1 VILMSIQKRILIVFC
16 CLFLQV
22 FYSQTTNTEVIA
34 KIKTEKVADI
44 ININATAKSTTQL
57 IKSLRYEML
66 VIKTNRETSNT
77 SRSQQSGRFVLESN
91 ETKEVATT
99 SINQNI
105 KDKVTVLLLIY
116 DTEDKLLGKDRF
128 VVLND
133 DSSEQMKEVVVVTP
147 PKEDD
152 YVGFRGIVTEETK
165 TKPGRDFYKLFYSE
179 YLLKGINGKRIVKII
194 ESISLGRN
202 TVLEVRIDNTTIY
215 RFNVIPR
222 ADYLKQQSS
231 QAIRIVSR
239 FFQNLEKQ
247 KSYVSQN
254 N

>member
-1 VILMSIQKRILIVFC
+1 
-16 CLFLQV
+16 
-22 FYSQTTNTEVIA
+22 
-34 KIKTEKVADI
+34 
-44 ININATAKSTTQL
+44 
-57 IKSLRYEML
+57 ML

-152 YVGFRGIVTEETK
+152 YVGFRGIVT
-165 TKPGRDFYKLFYSE
+165 
-179 YLLKGINGKRIVKII
+179 
-194 ESISLGRN
+194 
-202 TVLEVRIDNTTIY
+202 DNTTIY

>member
-1 VILMSIQKRILIVFC
+1 MLIQKRVLVVLC
-16 CLFLQV
+16 SLFLQV
-22 FYSQTTNTEVIA
+22 FYAQTTNTEVIA

-44 ININATAKSTTQL
+44 INISATATSNTQL
-57 IKSLRYEML
+57 IKSLRYEMY
-66 VIKTNRETSNT
+66 VIKTNPKTSNT
-77 SRSQQSGRFVLESN
+77 SRNKQSGRFVLESN
-91 ETKEVATT
+91 ENKSLATT

-105 KDKVTVLLLIY
+105 EDKVTVLLLIY
-116 DTEDKLLGKDRF
+116 DTEDKLLGKDRL

-133 DSSEQMKEVVVVTP
+133 TTSEEMKEVVVAVAP

-202 TVLEVRIDNTTIY
+202 TILEVRIDNTTIY

-222 ADYLKQQSS
+222 AEYLKQQSS
-231 QAIRIVSR
+231 QAIRLVSR